1 MKPKAT
7 SRAKV
12 LDVLQQAAALHAGQR
27 ATMFLLRSLI
37 WVVVAIPVLLLSD
50 VLFHFS
56 EIPRLVGI
64 LGLALAFI
72 ICAGISIGI
81 AAFVRPPLLRIAR
94 LLESRNPALG
104 SRLVNILQLD
114 ADSRSESVAPLTRDL
129 ARQAVEEAGLDL
141 DLRSLPPLAREPG
154 LPRQGIRAFVCLAS
168 LGLVTFFGGQHVRQQ
183 WLRFLDPYGDHP
195 PFSLTRLEILQPAVG
210 ETVLYG
216 DSRTVEVRASG
227 HLPKELL
234 LVARSTDGVST
245 DLTLPMSAR
254 GDGTFVARLE
264 NIRQPL
270 ELTARAADSST
281 RSLHRLLNLVLTPQ
295 IGPAIVRLEPPAYT
309 QLPAREI
316 PYRFSALQALEGT
329 RITFRIQS
337 NRPLGAGS
345 IRLESED
352 APLETIPLA
361 PASEGPTETAV
372 ANLTVTRSGRLG
384 FSLVDVVGNSAIQQ
398 PTATLTMT
406 RDLPPAIAITSPEK
420 DAMVVEGLTI
430 PITVDAGDDYG
441 LSAVRLHIGIN
452 DKFQP
457 VASGA
462 PEGADKRRHQLRH
475 SLDLAKLGA
484 HAGDQITLFAEAI
497 DTRPDPQL
505 TRTAIRRLG
514 VITEQDYND
523 RIREEADVAMIAG
536 KYERLLQEFEK
547 QIAEQRRIEE
557 KLKELS
563 EAARKEGDK
572 GNLLGEFSMALSDQL
587 DLNRKLDQLANEMS
601 DFGRD
606 NPVYDFEKDLEEK
619 LRQQAEEIRKSVA
632 QADADT
638 KKAVEQGPPPPQP
651 PGPKTV
657 EDLATA
663 AREQRERLQ
672 GGSDQMNEEIRK
684 PLEEL
689 ADLHELMKDFK
700 RFEQLAEKQGEI
712 AEQSKAYQDKADP
725 NAEDRLAMR
734 ELGARQREIARE
746 LEQLS
751 KKLKQDAD
759 AAQEKFPEAADS
771 ARQLADDMKQ
781 SGLPELAR
789 QAAQSLLDSKP
800 DGHAQADKLQQEMD
814 KLLADAAQP
823 GQEGVAKGM
832 DRALKLQRNMKPGDS
847 LRQMMLSKKFRPL
860 PGQQGQQG
868 MGEGGEM
875 AQSMTE
881 GRPTLLGGES
891 LLDGPIADSIAG
903 RGNNGGNGMPGAP
916 TARID
921 RPDKSNVD
929 QSSSRRTNT
938 PESGTLLL
946 QYDNIA
952 DAYFRRL
959 TTKP

>member
-12 LDVLQQAAALHAGQR
+12 LDVLRQASALHSGER

-37 WVVVAIPVLLLSD
+37 WIVAAVPVLLLSD

-56 EIPRLVGI
+56 EIPRLAGS
-64 LGLALAFI
+64 LGLALAFLT
-72 ICAGISIGI
+72 CAGIAISI
-81 AAFVRPPLLRIAR
+81 ATFARPPLLRIAR

-104 SRLVNILQLD
+104 SKLVNILQLD
-114 ADSRSESVAPLTRDL
+114 ADSQSETVAPLTRDL
-129 ARQAVEEAGLDL
+129 ARQAVEDAGFALDL
-141 DLRSLPPLAREPG
+141 PSLPPLAREPR
-154 LPRQGIRAFVCLAS
+154 LPRQGIRAFLCVAALVLVS
-168 LGLVTFFGGQHVRQQ
+168 LFGGQHVRQQ

-195 PFSLTRLEILQPAVG
+195 PFSLTHLEILQPTVG
-210 ETVLYG
+210 ETVLYDG
-216 DSRTVEVRASG
+216 SRTIEVRASG
-227 HLPKELL
+227 HQPRELF
-234 LVARSTDGVST
+234 LVARATEGGTT

-254 GDGTFVARLE
+254 GDGTFVAHLE

-270 ELTARAADSST
+270 ELTARTADGST

-295 IGPAIVRLEPPAYT
+295 LGPAFVRLEPPAYT
-309 QLPAREI
+309 GLPARET
-316 PYRFSALQALEGT
+316 PFRFSSLQALEGT
-329 RITFRIQS
+329 RITFRLQS
-337 NRPLGAGS
+337 NRPLGTGS
-345 IRLESED
+345 ISFESEGSPVD
-352 APLETIPLA
+352 KIPLGQA
-361 PASEGPTETAV
+361 SGGPAETAV
-372 ANLTVTRSGRLG
+372 ASVTVARSGRFT
-384 FSLVDVVGNSAIQQ
+384 FSLVDVAGNPAVQQ
-398 PTATLTMT
+398 PTASLTMT

-420 DAMVVEGLTI
+420 DAMVVEGLSI

-457 VASGA
+457 VESGA
-462 PEGADKRRHQLRH
+462 PEGLDKHRHRLTH
-475 SLDLAKLGA
+475 SLDLVKLGA
-484 HAGDQITLFAEAI
+484 HPGDQITLFAEAI

-514 VITEQDYND
+514 VITEQEYND
-523 RIREEADVAMIAG
+523 KIREQADVAMIAG
-536 KYERLLQEFEK
+536 KYERLLQDFEK
-547 QIAEQRRIEE
+547 QIAEQRRIEN

-563 EAARKEGDK
+563 EAAKKDGRKDT
-572 GNLLGEFSMALSDQL
+572 LLPEFSMALSDQL
-587 DLNRKLDQLANEMS
+587 DLNRTLERLANEMS

-606 NPVYDFEKDLEEK
+606 HPVYDFEKDLEEK
-619 LRQQAEEIRKSVA
+619 LQQQAQEIRKSVA
-632 QADADT
+632 QANADIE
-638 KKAVEQGPPPPQP
+638 KAVEEGPPPPEP
-651 PGPKTV
+651 PGPKAV

-672 GGSDQMNEEIRK
+672 GGSDRANEEIRK

-700 RFEQLAEKQGEI
+700 RFEQLAERQGEI
-712 AEQSKAYQDKADP
+712 AEQSKAYENKADL

-734 ELGARQREIARE
+734 ELGARQRDLARE

-751 KKLKQDAD
+751 KKLNQDAD

-771 ARQLADDMKQ
+771 AKQLAEDMKQ
-781 SGLPELAR
+781 GGLPELAR

-800 DGHAQADKLQQEMD
+800 DGHAQASKLQQEMD
-814 KLLADAAQP
+814 KLLADAAEP
-823 GQEGVAKGM
+823 GQQGVAKGM

-847 LRQMMLSKKFRPL
+847 LRQMMLSNKFRPL

-875 AQSMTE
+875 AEGMTE
-881 GRPTLLGGES
+881 GNPNLLGGES
-891 LLDGPIADSIAG
+891 LKDGPIADSIAG

-916 TARID
+916 TARLD

-929 QSSSRRTNT
+929 QSSSRRTDT
-938 PESGTLLL
+938 PESSTLLL